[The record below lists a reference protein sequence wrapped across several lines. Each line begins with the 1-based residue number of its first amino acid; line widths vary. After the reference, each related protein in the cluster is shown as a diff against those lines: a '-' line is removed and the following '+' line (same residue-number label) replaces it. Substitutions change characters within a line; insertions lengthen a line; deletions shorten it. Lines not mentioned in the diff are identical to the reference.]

1 MWFLKPED
9 KVNYMKIFKM
19 FDKDISDKDMSV
31 ENIFGL
37 GGQAT
42 KMIVLERKDVDA
54 EYQSVT
60 KAWATGNWE
69 STPCLERHARRRR
82 VTPRPLGAADKF
94 NISVQDFRSQQSRW
108 YSRVR
113 SFASHGPQLE
123 LTTEDFVAHQRDVV
137 SRALEFL
144 GVRAAPDTSI
154 LAEWAVCTPQLDE

>member
-1 MWFLKPED
+1 
-9 KVNYMKIFKM
+9 M
-19 FDKDISDKDMSV
+19 FDKDISDKNMSV

-42 KMIVLERKDVDA
+42 KMIVLERKNVDA
-54 EYQSVT
+54 EYQSVA

-69 STPCLERHARRRR
+69 STPCLERHASRRHAS
-82 VTPRPLGAADKF
+82 PRLLGAADTF
-94 NISVQDFRSQQSRW
+94 NTSVQDFRSQQSRW

-123 LTTEDFVAHQRDVV
+123 LTTEDFVAHQGDVV

-144 GVRAAPDTSI
+144 GVRTAQDTSI
-154 LAEWAVCTPQLDE
+154 LAEWAVCTPQLDQ